1 MLEISKYPPKDGP
14 SAGVTLLTA
23 MVSVLSGRKV
33 QNDIAMTGEITLR
46 GRVLPVGGLKEKLL
60 AAHANGIKKVIVSID
75 NKKDIKEIP
84 KAIQKQMEI
93 VFAEDMS
100 FVFEN
105 ALL

>member
-1 MLEISKYPPKDGP
+1 MAIALI
-14 SAGVTLLTA
+14 
-23 MVSVLSGRKV
+23 SVLTGIPVRA
-33 QNDIAMTGEITLR
+33 DTAMTGEITLR